1 MTDPAAPA
9 PSSAP
14 GGASEGKPAPAPPPG
29 PAKVTIDDFR
39 KLEFKTGK
47 VLECAPHSNADK
59 LFVMKVDLGGGET
72 RQIVSGIRAYYQ
84 AEELVGKTVVVVT
97 NLQSAMLRGVESQG
111 MVLAASGA
119 GTVSLL
125 TPVREVPPGSKVS

>member
-1 MTDPAAPA
+1 MTEPAAPA
-9 PSSAP
+9 P
-14 GGASEGKPAPAPPPG
+14 APALG

-47 VLECAPHSNADK
+47 VVECVPHSNADK
-59 LFVMKVDLGGGET
+59 LYVMKVDVGGET

>member
-1 MTDPAAPA
+1 MTDPAAPS
-9 PSSAP
+9 PT
-14 GGASEGKPAPAPPPG
+14 PAPAQPPA
-29 PAKVTIDDFR
+29 PAKVTIDDFK

-47 VLECAPHSNADK
+47 VVECVPHSNADK
-59 LFVMKVDLGGGET
+59 LYVLKVDIGTET

-84 AEELVGKTVVVVT
+84 AEELVGKTVVVIT
-97 NLQSAMLRGVESQG
+97 NLQSAMLRGIESQG
-111 MVLAASGA
+111 MVLAAAGS

>member
-1 MTDPAAPA
+1 MTDPAPPA
-9 PSSAP
+9 PTP
-14 GGASEGKPAPAPPPG
+14 TPAPPPG
-29 PAKVTIDDFR
+29 PAKATIDDFR

-47 VLECAPHSNADK
+47 VVECVPHSNADK
-59 LFVMKVDLGGGET
+59 LYVLKVDLGGET

-97 NLQSAMLRGVESQG
+97 NLQSAMLRGIESQG

>member
-1 MTDPAAPA
+1 MTDPAVPA
-9 PSSAP
+9 
-14 GGASEGKPAPAPPPG
+14 PAPAPPPG

-47 VLECAPHSNADK
+47 VIECVPHSNADK
-59 LFVMKVDLGGGET
+59 LFVMKVDVGGET

-84 AEELVGKTVVVVT
+84 PEELVGKTVVVVT
-97 NLQSAMLRGVESQG
+97 NLQPAMLRGIESQG

>member
-1 MTDPAAPA
+1 MTDPAA
-9 PSSAP
+9 
-14 GGASEGKPAPAPPPG
+14 PAPAPPPG
-29 PAKVTIDDFR
+29 PARITIDDFR

-47 VLECAPHSNADK
+47 VLECVPHSNADK
-59 LFVMKVDLGGGET
+59 LYVLKVDVGGET

-97 NLQSAMLRGVESQG
+97 NLQSAMLRGIESQG

-119 GTVSLL
+119 GTVSLR
-125 TPVREVPPGSKVS
+125 TPGKEVPPGSKVS

>member
-9 PSSAP
+9 
-14 GGASEGKPAPAPPPG
+14 PAPAPPPG
-29 PAKVTIDDFR
+29 PAKITIDDFR

-47 VLECAPHSNADK
+47 VLECVPHSNADK
-59 LFVMKVDLGGGET
+59 LFVMKVDVGGET

-84 AEELVGKTVVVVT
+84 PEELVGKTVVVVT
-97 NLQSAMLRGVESQG
+97 NLQPAMLRGIESQG

>member
-1 MTDPAAPA
+1 MTDPAAP
-9 PSSAP
+9 STAP
-14 GGASEGKPAPAPPPG
+14 GGASEGKPAPAPAPAG
-29 PAKVTIDDFR
+29 PVKVTIDDFR

-47 VLECAPHSNADK
+47 VIECVPHSNADK
-59 LFVMKVDLGGGET
+59 LYVLKVDVGGGET
-72 RQIVSGIRAYYQ
+72 RQVVSGIRAYYQ
-84 AEELVGKTVVVVT
+84 AEELVGKHVVVVM
-97 NLQSAMLRGVESQG
+97 NLQSAMLRGIESQG

>member
-9 PSSAP
+9 PA
-14 GGASEGKPAPAPPPG
+14 PAPAPPAG
-29 PAKVTIDDFR
+29 PAKITIDDFR

-47 VLECAPHSNADK
+47 VLECVPHSNADK
-59 LFVMKVDLGGGET
+59 LFVMKVDVGGET

-84 AEELVGKTVVVVT
+84 PDELVGKTVVVVT
-97 NLQSAMLRGVESQG
+97 NLQPAMLRGVESQG

>member
-1 MTDPAAPA
+1 MTDPAV
-9 PSSAP
+9 
-14 GGASEGKPAPAPPPG
+14 PAPAPPPATG

-47 VLECAPHSNADK
+47 VLECVPHSNADK
-59 LFVMKVDLGGGET
+59 LFVMKVDVGGET

-84 AEELVGKTVVVVT
+84 PEELVGKTVVVVT
-97 NLQSAMLRGVESQG
+97 NLQPAMLRGVESQG

-125 TPVREVPPGSKVS
+125 TPVRDVPPGSKVS

>member
-9 PSSAP
+9 PAP
-14 GGASEGKPAPAPPPG
+14 TPAPPPG

-39 KLEFKTGK
+39 KLEFKTAK
-47 VLECAPHSNADK
+47 VVECVPHSNADK
-59 LFVMKVDLGGGET
+59 LYVLKVDLGGET

-97 NLQSAMLRGVESQG
+97 NLQSAMLRGIESQG

-119 GTVSLL
+119 GTVALL
-125 TPVREVPPGSKVS
+125 TPVKEVPPGSKVS

>member
-9 PSSAP
+9 PA
-14 GGASEGKPAPAPPPG
+14 PAPAPSPG
-29 PAKVTIDDFR
+29 PAKITIDDFR

-47 VLECAPHSNADK
+47 VLECVPHSNADK
-59 LFVMKVDLGGGET
+59 LFVMKVDVGGET

-84 AEELVGKTVVVVT
+84 PEELVGKTVVVVT
-97 NLQSAMLRGVESQG
+97 NLQPAMLRGIESQG

>member
-14 GGASEGKPAPAPPPG
+14 TPAPG

-47 VLECAPHSNADK
+47 VVECVPHSNADK
-59 LFVMKVDLGGGET
+59 LFVMKVDVGGET

-84 AEELVGKTVVVVT
+84 PDELVGKTVVVVT
-97 NLQSAMLRGVESQG
+97 NLQPAMLRGVESQG

>member
-9 PSSAP
+9 PA
-14 GGASEGKPAPAPPPG
+14 PAPAPTTPPG

-47 VLECAPHSNADK
+47 VIECVPHSNADK
-59 LFVMKVDLGGGET
+59 LYVLKVDVGGET

-97 NLQSAMLRGVESQG
+97 NLQSAMLRGIESQG

-125 TPVREVPPGSKVS
+125 TPVRDVPPGSKVS

>member
-1 MTDPAAPA
+1 MTDPAA
-9 PSSAP
+9 
-14 GGASEGKPAPAPPPG
+14 PAPAPPPG
-29 PAKVTIDDFR
+29 PARITIDDFR

-47 VLECAPHSNADK
+47 VLECVPHNNADK
-59 LFVMKVDLGGGET
+59 LYVLKVDVGGET
-72 RQIVSGIRAYYQ
+72 RQIVSGIRAYYA

-97 NLQSAMLRGVESQG
+97 NLQPAMLRGIESQG

-125 TPVREVPPGSKVS
+125 TPVKEVPPGSKVS

>member
-9 PSSAP
+9 PA
-14 GGASEGKPAPAPPPG
+14 PAPAPPPG
-29 PAKVTIDDFR
+29 PAKITIDDFR

-47 VLECAPHSNADK
+47 VLECVPHSNADK
-59 LFVMKVDLGGGET
+59 LFVMKVDVGGET

-84 AEELVGKTVVVVT
+84 PEELVGKTVVVVT
-97 NLQSAMLRGVESQG
+97 NLQPAMLRGIESQG

>member
-9 PSSAP
+9 PAP
-14 GGASEGKPAPAPPPG
+14 PPAPPPG
-29 PAKVTIDDFR
+29 PAKITIDDFR

-47 VLECAPHSNADK
+47 VLECVPHSNADK
-59 LFVMKVDLGGGET
+59 LFVMKVDVGGET

-84 AEELVGKTVVVVT
+84 PEELVGKTVVVVT
-97 NLQSAMLRGVESQG
+97 NLQPAMLRGIESQG